1 MKDILRL
8 ERRFPNTCRN
18 GELEQCVENGRFVS
32 KATVRCLAHELVHE
46 AGEAGKDKQEVGAG
60 KEEERAVVHRGPGE
74 EVEDDDVV
82 DPEAPEGVQVH
93 GPPEDLPRRS
103 RDHRKNLRNGR
114 EIVSKRAFAVSYLTS
129 PCTKIVLR
137 KLHFVFS

>member
-103 RDHRKNLRNGR
+103 RDHRKKSTKWKGNRFQASLR
-114 EIVSKRAFAVSYLTS
+114 
-129 PCTKIVLR
+129 CVLSH
-137 KLHFVFS
+137 KSMY